1 MSYILRQDLTSLTDL
16 HTVEILRVLQ
26 HHAVSQD
33 QQVANVSHLTGV
45 LRGER
50 GGGVAHWSQNS
61 YGTGGRREGMI
72 EEEEEEKEE
81 KEGIE
86 AETRGEGGRRRPEQ
100 AAVQNKTKTCRR

>member
-1 MSYILRQDLTSLTDL
+1 M
-16 HTVEILRVLQ
+16 LQ

-50 GGGVAHWSQNS
+50 GGGVAYWSQNS
-61 YGTGGRREGMI
+61 YGTGGRWGGRIVGWWGRRGEGSRSRGR
-72 EEEEEEKEE
+72 EE

-86 AETRGEGGRRRPEQ
+86 AEGREEEGGQSEQ
-100 AAVQNKTKTCRR
+100 PCRVKPKHA